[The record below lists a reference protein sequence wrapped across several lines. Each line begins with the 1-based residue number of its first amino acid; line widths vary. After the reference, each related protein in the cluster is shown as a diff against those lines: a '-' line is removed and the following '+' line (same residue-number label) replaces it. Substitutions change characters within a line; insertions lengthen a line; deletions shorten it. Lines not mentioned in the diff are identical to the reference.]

1 MSTEIAPTTA
11 SLVKGYLRRD
21 DVKQKLDE
29 LLGKRTNGFIASVIQ
44 IVANDKL
51 LSKADYQSIINSAM
65 VAAALNLPIEPSL
78 GYAWIVPYAGKGQFQ
93 IGWKGFVQLAQR
105 SARYHKINVVE
116 VYENQFK
123 SYNRL
128 TEEFEAD
135 MTIDGEGKIVGY
147 CGYFLLDNGF
157 SKLVYWSVKEVTA
170 HAKKYSQAF
179 RSEKAQTPWKDETGF
194 IGMAKKTVVKLMLA
208 KWGPLSV
215 EMETAVKFD
224 QGVIEDIEHEVV
236 TYPDNELAEVNPE
249 HRRVLDLIEQDY
261 TGLKDF
267 EDMLTTVGPDL
278 VTMFAN
284 EINEKRESFVK
295 EGDK

>member
-1 MSTEIAPTTA
+1 MSENTPAVTTA
-11 SLVKGYLRRD
+11 NLVKGYLRRE

-29 LLGKRTNGFIASVIQ
+29 LLGKRSNGFVASVIQ
-44 IVANDKL
+44 LVANDKL

-65 VAAALNLPIEPSL
+65 IAAALNLPIEPSL

-128 TEEFEAD
+128 TEDFEAD

-147 CGYFLLDNGF
+147 VGYFLLDNGF
-157 SKLVYWSVKEVTA
+157 HKLVYWSDKEVRA

-215 EMETAVKFD
+215 EMEIAMKTD
-224 QGVIEDIEHEVV
+224 QGVVEDVDHLDV
-236 TYPDNELAEVNPE
+236 TYPDNELPEAKPE
-249 HRRVLDLIEQDY
+249 HDRVRELISQDY
-261 TGLKDF
+261 ENIEHF
-267 EDMLTTVGPDL
+267 NAMIATVGPDL
-278 VTMFAN
+278 VEVFRN
-284 EINEKRESFVK
+284 EIEEKRQTFNA
-295 EGDK
+295 

>member
-1 MSTEIAPTTA
+1 MADNTAIAPTTA
-11 SLVKGYLRRD
+11 NLVKGYLRRE
-21 DVKQKLDE
+21 DVKAKLDE
-29 LLGKRTNGFIASVIQ
+29 LLGKRANGFVASVIQ
-44 IVANDKL
+44 LVANDKL

-65 VAAALNLPIEPSL
+65 IAAALNLPIEPSL
-78 GYAWIVPYAGKGQFQ
+78 GFAWIVPYAGKGQFQ

-105 SARYHKINVVE
+105 SSRYHKINVVE

-128 TEEFEAD
+128 TEDFEAD
-135 MTIDGEGKIVGY
+135 MTIDGDGKIVGY

-179 RSEKAQTPWKDETGF
+179 RSDKAQTPWKDETGF

-215 EMETAVKFD
+215 EMEMAVKFD
-224 QGVIEDIEHEVV
+224 QGVVEDLEHEVV
-236 TYPDNELAEVNPE
+236 TYPDNELPE
-249 HRRVLDLIEQDY
+249 LNHEHERVKSLIESE
-261 TGLKDF
+261 F
-267 EDMLTTVGPDL
+267 ENIEHFEAMIASISPEL
-278 VTMFAN
+278 VTMFQN
-284 EINEKRESFVK
+284 EIDQKREEIK
-295 EGDK
+295 ARK